1 MLLLLLRRRMSW
13 RLLHR
18 TLLHLRMG
26 LSLLL
31 MHLLLW
37 LHLLLRRTLGLLHW
51 RSVKRLWSWIAS
63 ASSGLAH
70 GVEVLKTGHLIGS
83 RLTTRLLLRL
93 LLHSRFW
100 GLNYTG
106 RRSHGSRSGNSG
118 SRRSGS
124 SHRDIYLVIGLT
136 RRRIVSA
143 HEQGFHVLSA
153 HGE

>member
-1 MLLLLLRRRMSW
+1 MLLRLLIELRSFVLLLLLRRRMSW

-26 LSLLL
+26 LSLF
-31 MHLLLW
+31 W

-124 SHRDIYLVIGLT
+124 PHRDINLVIGLT

-143 HEQGFHVLSA
+143 HE
-153 HGE
+153 